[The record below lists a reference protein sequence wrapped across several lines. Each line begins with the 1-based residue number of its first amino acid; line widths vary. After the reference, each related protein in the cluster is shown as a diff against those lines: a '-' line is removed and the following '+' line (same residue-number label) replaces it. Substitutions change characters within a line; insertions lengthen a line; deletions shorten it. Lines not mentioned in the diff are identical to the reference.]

1 MARQRHRSPSRA
13 RIAAFDTLFAVASQQ
28 AYANLELGHA
38 LQRHQLDA
46 QQAAQATEL
55 VNGTARLMGSY
66 DRIIAAAGGRG
77 LASLQPAVVTVLRLA
92 SHELLS
98 MRTPTHAAV
107 DEAVNLARHTVGQR
121 VTGLVNAI
129 ARKIA
134 AKTLPEWVHEL
145 AAGASGVEALAIGT
159 HHPQWIAQA
168 YVDLLGPEAEQALQA
183 NNVAPVPTLVV
194 RPGLASRDELV
205 DEHAQPTPHSPH
217 GVIREGNPADLA
229 AVRQG
234 RAGVQDEGS
243 QLLADLLARVPVL
256 GPAQQKPWLDVCAG
270 PGGKSALLTGLA
282 RQQGR
287 WLLASEVAPHR
298 ARLVSQALRCYPDGW
313 QVVTADGTA
322 PAWQPEAFG
331 RVMADLPCTGLG
343 SLRRRPESRWRRTES
358 DLADLT
364 TPQRTLLDQAWLATA
379 PGGVLALVTCSPHRA
394 ETVDQLQHLLQAH
407 PEADVLPAAELLGI
421 DQAAHPLDERAVQL
435 WPHRHGTDAM
445 FGALVRKPVD

>member
-1 MARQRHRSPSRA
+1 MTD
-13 RIAAFDTLFAVASQQ
+13 AA
-28 AYANLELGHA
+28 
-38 LQRHQLDA
+38 
-46 QQAAQATEL
+46 
-55 VNGTARLMGSY
+55 
-66 DRIIAAAGGRG
+66 
-77 LASLQPAVVTVLRLA
+77 P
-92 SHELLS
+92 
-98 MRTPTHAAV
+98 
-107 DEAVNLARHTVGQR
+107 
-121 VTGLVNAI
+121 
-129 ARKIA
+129 
-134 AKTLPEWVHEL
+134 
-145 AAGASGVEALAIGT
+145 
-159 HHPQWIAQA
+159 
-168 YVDLLGPEAEQALQA
+168 
-183 NNVAPVPTLVV
+183 
-194 RPGLASRDELV
+194 
-205 DEHAQPTPHSPH
+205 
-217 GVIREGNPADLA
+217 PADLPQGGQPQDPA
-229 AVRQG
+229 LQGQPAGPGFRILAQYVRDLSFENP
-234 RAGVQDEGS
+234 RAPDSLRIDGKPALQKMPLYVDGHVEVQDEGS

-256 GPAQQKPWLDVCAG
+256 GPAQQKSWLDVCAG

-364 TPQRTLLDQAWLATA
+364 TLQRTLLDQAWLATA